1 MPDTH
6 QPITF
11 LILDVSRLLRQRFE
25 RALDRAGLGV
35 TAGEARALFAVG
47 RAPGRKQS
55 MLAEALNV
63 EPMTLCGYLDRLEAA
78 GLIVRLP
85 DPTDRRAKLIQ
96 PTEKATPLIARIE
109 SLSQAIRRK
118 ATTALSEHQVSE
130 VRDALAIMRTGLIE
144 MEMEPESA

>member
-1 MPDTH
+1 MPDTP

-25 RALDRAGLGV
+25 RALDHAGLGL
-35 TAGEARALFAVG
+35 TAGEARALFGVG
-47 RAPGRKQS
+47 RTPGRRQN
-55 MLAEALNV
+55 MLAENLNV

-85 DPTDRRAKLIQ
+85 DPSDRRAKLVH
-96 PTEKATPLIARIE
+96 PTAKAEPLITRIE
-109 SLSQAIRRK
+109 ALSQSIRRR
-118 ATTALSEHQVSE
+118 ATAELSEHQVSE

-144 MEMEPESA
+144 METEAETA